1 MAELVRKQVRALDD
15 LERRLFI
22 ERSANR
28 GRKTLIVRTYIS
40 ESEGFAG
47 EIQVLEKELVSA
59 LLDLNVG
66 TDQLYLDLVF
76 RPDKRQELLAA
87 APVSALNLSI
97 RTSNCLK
104 AGQINTIGELV
115 ERSAEELRKIPA
127 MGRKSISELTDILE
141 MLGFSLKHAEP
152 VP

>member
-1 MAELVRKQVRALDD
+1 MPELIRKQVRAIDD
-15 LERRLFI
+15 LERRLCI
-22 ERSANR
+22 ERGARR
-28 GRKTLIVRTYIS
+28 GRKTVVIRTYLS
-40 ESEGFAG
+40 EREGFSN
-47 EIQVLEKELVSA
+47 EIQVFEEELISA
-59 LLDLNVG
+59 LLELGVG

-127 MGRKSISELTDILE
+127 MGRKSISELTDIPE